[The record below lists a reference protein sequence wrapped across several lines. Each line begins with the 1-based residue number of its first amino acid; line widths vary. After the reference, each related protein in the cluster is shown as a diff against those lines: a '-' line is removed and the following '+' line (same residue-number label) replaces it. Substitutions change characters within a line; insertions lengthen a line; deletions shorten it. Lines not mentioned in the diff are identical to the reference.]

1 MKPQIIELEDGSKW
15 ELATNHIRPDSNSN
29 LVLFRFTRLPP
40 ENPMPELKRG
50 YIVDIGMLYTVV
62 VLRVFSNSFY
72 VGDVEQKTVFDCKFS
87 EILTI
92 GCPTNGLIWSKEG
105 KI

>member
-40 ENPMPELKRG
+40 ENPMPYECKQRLITLEKIVEELRDKIRRMERG
-50 YIVDIGMLYTVV
+50 I
-62 VLRVFSNSFY
+62 
-72 VGDVEQKTVFDCKFS
+72 
-87 EILTI
+87 
-92 GCPTNGLIWSKEG
+92 
-105 KI
+105 